1 LPRELHLPTRA
12 GSSFA
17 LCSTPPQ
24 YWSRTTGFSTVQAT
38 SRRIIVARATVWR
51 GVTVWRLNLH
61 YDSILL
67 TRAFTYLPAQ
77 KNAKRSLEPV
87 RGVRDLEA
95 IVCVFGGIV

>member
-1 LPRELHLPTRA
+1 
-12 GSSFA
+12 
-17 LCSTPPQ
+17 
-24 YWSRTTGFSTVQAT
+24 
-38 SRRIIVARATVWR
+38 
-51 GVTVWRLNLH
+51 VWRLNLH